1 MSEEMIQEVP
11 TESLPLIQFNNVS
24 KEYPPHDPVLE
35 NVDLTIMPGEF
46 VSIVGPSGAGKSTFL
61 KLIYAEEM
69 PTEGEIL
76 FHGRPIRNIS
86 RKHLPYYRRNFG
98 TVFQDFKL
106 LPHKTAYEN
115 VAYALEVSGVPTAEI
130 EEQVPEILEIVD
142 LAHKMDKF
150 PHQLSG
156 GEQQRVSL
164 ARALVHRPS
173 VIIADEPTGNLDPRS
188 SDDIMKLLL
197 EINSFG
203 TTILLATHNQQIVD
217 ALGKRVI
224 AIANGG
230 IMSDEAEGKYIN
242 PEITPRVARVSPAAP
257 EMTMPEPQ
265 GVPEASQMPT
275 AEEAS
280 ITHATEMPMTEEA
293 PAINKKQIV

>member
-1 MSEEMIQEVP
+1 MAENPGALVP
-11 TESLPLIQFNNVS
+11 HIQFDHVY
-24 KEYPPHDPVLE
+24 KEYPPHDPVLD
-35 NVDLTIMPGEF
+35 NVNLSIKRGEF

-61 KLIYAEEM
+61 KLIYSEEV
-69 PTEGEIL
+69 PTSGAIL
-76 FHGRPIRNIS
+76 FDGRDINQIP
-86 RKHLPYYRRNFG
+86 RKHLPFYRRNIG

-115 VAYALEVSGVPTAEI
+115 VAYALEVSGYHTEEI
-130 EEQVPEILEIVD
+130 KEQVPEILDIVD

-188 SDDIMKLLL
+188 SEEIIKLLL

-203 TTILLATHNQQIVD
+203 TTIILATHNQHIVD
-217 ALGKRVI
+217 TLGKRVI
-224 AIANGG
+224 VIANGG
-230 IMSDEAEGKYIN
+230 IASDQEHGKYIVT
-242 PEITPRVARVSPAAP
+242 ESKKSTPQVV
-257 EMTMPEPQ
+257 
-265 GVPEASQMPT
+265 
-275 AEEAS
+275 
-280 ITHATEMPMTEEA
+280 
-293 PAINKKQIV
+293 